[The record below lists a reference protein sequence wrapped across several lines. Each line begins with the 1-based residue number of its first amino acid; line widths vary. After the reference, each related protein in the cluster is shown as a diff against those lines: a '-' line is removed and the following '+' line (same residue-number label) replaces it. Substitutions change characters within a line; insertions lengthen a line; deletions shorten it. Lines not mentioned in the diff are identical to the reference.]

1 MQKTTKTKPFEKKK
15 KTTSLQKTENLSPL
29 RKNPLTKKHTI
40 LAEKATLPFLK
51 NPLQKFKPLRLKK
64 KKPFQKNM
72 NPSPGEKK
80 RKKRTPLKRKKTLKK
95 QTNFKKKNTKKNMKK
110 T

>member
-1 MQKTTKTKPFEKKK
+1 MQKTTKTQPFEKKR
-15 KTTSLQKTENLSPL
+15 KTTSLQKTENLSLL

-40 LAEKATLPFLK
+40 LAEKQHFLFEKILCK
-51 NPLQKFKPLRLKK
+51 NSILFNK

-80 RKKRTPLKRKKTLKK
+80 RKKRTPLKKK
-95 QTNFKKKNTKKNMKK
+95 NFKK
-110 T
+110 